1 MVGCP
6 SAQTTTIMY
15 LRTVY
20 LKINLKLNNIFCYC
34 LNFAFLSLLIIK
46 SSTHKSVSGHLWYV
60 GPYKV
65 KRIILTNAIELEL
78 PSTIKIHPV
87 VNISRVYMYKD
98 QVKDQRK
105 GWLLLVV
112 IKGEEKYKVEKILNK
127 RKFKGKDR
135 YLV

>member
-1 MVGCP
+1 
-6 SAQTTTIMY
+6 
-15 LRTVY
+15 
-20 LKINLKLNNIFCYC
+20 
-34 LNFAFLSLLIIK
+34 
-46 SSTHKSVSGHLWYV
+46 
-60 GPYKV
+60 V

-105 GWLLLVV
+105 GWLFLVV

-127 RKFKGKDR
+127 RKFRGKDR